1 LNIGRLL
8 LPIILA
14 SCSSYAQAVLI
25 EGRDWLQ
32 LSETTGFTWDEIDA
46 IFDSSTGACDAASCT
61 LSSTVDLAG
70 YRWASN
76 EEVDAMMSSFFAVS
90 GLTHL
95 AGQEDDRFTSEAAM
109 NDFFALMTPTRED
122 DWDRRVEGWTR
133 DRTLNETN
141 ADSIY
146 AYQHVFGP
154 SPRLSVYG
162 LIVQSPRT
170 SSWDRMGGWFYR
182 LPETTVPLDS
192 SRTFLIIGLL
202 CLLYSKRPLMAQTGH
217 SRLPELD

>member
-46 IFDSSTGACDAASCT
+46 IYDSSTGACDAASCT

-95 AGQEDDRFTSEAAM
+95 AGQEDDRFTSAAAIL
-109 NDFFALMTPTRED
+109 NVGRRDETDVTSQQANMTSLFITRK
-122 DWDRRVEGWTR
+122 RHLAVTI
-133 DRTLNETN
+133 
-141 ADSIY
+141 SY
-146 AYQHVFGP
+146 HVLITGDV
-154 SPRLSVYG
+154 RL
-162 LIVQSPRT
+162 LQMIQ
-170 SSWDRMGGWFYR
+170 
-182 LPETTVPLDS
+182 
-192 SRTFLIIGLL
+192 II
-202 CLLYSKRPLMAQTGH
+202 
-217 SRLPELD
+217 